1 MSLYRNPGPD
11 PQTSNSGS
19 RKLEGDRARLINTT
33 GPSGYQR
40 SASRFRSRTLLV
52 YNLPYTQNILM
63 LWPLKVCRLHC
74 GNTLRSN
81 RKCRRIESQISGNH
95 EHVILNWVLFFLSDG
110 LVFVGNQ
117 TSTLQYNDCVLLLR
131 TTIIIIIS
139 ECRARTSISVSGSLC
154 CNQGIF
160 RLQSRAQPNLCFVS
174 DLTMIGNS
182 KLQFGSQ
189 INFP

>member
-1 MSLYRNPGPD
+1 MSLSRNPGPD
-11 PQTSNSGS
+11 PQTSNSGN
-19 RKLEGDRARLINTT
+19 RKLEEDRARLINTT

-40 SASRFRSRTLLV
+40 SASRLRSRTLLV
-52 YNLPYTQNILM
+52 YNLLM

-74 GNTLRSN
+74 RNTLRSN
-81 RKCRRIESQISGNH
+81 WKRRHIESQISGNH

-110 LVFVGNQ
+110 VVFVGKQ

-131 TTIIIIIS
+131 TTIIIIS